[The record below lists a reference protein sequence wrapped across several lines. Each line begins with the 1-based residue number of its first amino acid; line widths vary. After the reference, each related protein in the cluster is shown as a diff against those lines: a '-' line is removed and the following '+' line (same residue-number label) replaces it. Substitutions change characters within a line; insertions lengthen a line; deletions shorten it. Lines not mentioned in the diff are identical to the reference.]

1 MYYYI
6 YLKLNNLDDFYI
18 NQIANTLDRYFGKVI
33 KKIKNNYS
41 FELIVKDQLNKDKLH
56 EYFENFLLEN
66 LLKSKIYISKN
77 FNNEIELEKERSVIA
92 LIFENNKFINKHN
105 VYDFKTL
112 LNDSL
117 ISNNNINIKK
127 YVLGR
132 FYNNNEY
139 ETLLKTFFNNN
150 LNILKTARDLYM
162 HRNTVIYRLESFFKE
177 TNFDPRNFNDA
188 FIIKIL
194 IDY

>member
-6 YLKLNNLDDFYI
+6 YLKLNNLDDLYI
-18 NQIANTLDRYFGKVI
+18 NQIANTVDRYFGKVI
-33 KKIKNNYS
+33 KKIKNNDS

-105 VYDFKTL
+105 VYDFKML
-112 LNDSL
+112 LSDSL
-117 ISNNNINIKK
+117 IMNNNIKIKK

-162 HRNTVIYRLESFFKE
+162 HRNTVIYRLDSFSSE

-188 FIIKIL
+188 FIIKLL

>member
-6 YLKLNNLDDFYI
+6 YLKLNNLDDLYI
-18 NQIANTLDRYFGKVI
+18 NQIANTIDRYFGKVI

-139 ETLLKTFFNNN
+139 ETLLKKFFNNN
-150 LNILKTARDLYM
+150 LNILKTSRDLNM